1 MGYRYDKGN
10 APPEL
15 RAGCNWL
22 VTNQLDD
29 GGWGENFESCE
40 AKEYIPADQSQTV
53 NTAWAL
59 LALMAVRYP
68 DIAVLEKG
76 VKLLMN
82 RQLPNGDFPQENI
95 MGVFNKSCAIH
106 YESYRNVFPLWAL
119 GRYVR
124 IYPNRPLAKS

>member
-1 MGYRYDKGN
+1 MNEAFPFFLDWILSTISILCSIIFFIRN

-59 LALMAVRYP
+59 LALMAVR
-68 DIAVLEKG
+68 
-76 VKLLMN
+76 
-82 RQLPNGDFPQENI
+82 
-95 MGVFNKSCAIH
+95 
-106 YESYRNVFPLWAL
+106 
-119 GRYVR
+119 
-124 IYPNRPLAKS
+124 